1 MEKLEQVIFYSIDKA
16 IKQYRQF
23 AQRRLNEAGI
33 DITIDQ
39 WLVLHSIE
47 DQPGISQTEIA
58 GQVFKDAAS
67 VTRIIELLKKK
78 NFLERKEHESDR
90 RRFTLE
96 LTKEGKTMMKQAAK
110 VAEQNRSVALK
121 GISEKEMSSMRHS
134 LQTIIS
140 NCQ

>member
-1 MEKLEQVIFYSIDKA
+1 MEKLEQVIFYALDKA

-33 DITIDQ
+33 EITIDQ
-39 WLVLHSIE
+39 WLVLHTIE

-58 GQVFKDAAS
+58 DQVFKDAAS

-78 NFLERKEHESDR
+78 GLLDRKEHEADR
-90 RRFTLE
+90 RRSTLE
-96 LTKEGKTMMKQAAK
+96 LTKEGKTVIRQAMK
-110 VAEQNRSVALK
+110 VSEQNRNAALK
-121 GISEKEMSSMRHS
+121 GVTEKEMSTMRNA
-134 LQTIIS
+134 LNTIII